1 MSVIQNI
8 TDKFK
13 QFGPTTWSIKNKTA
27 IYLIMLAVSGWGVYQ
42 FNTLPKEQFPDIVI
56 PTIYVSTTYVG
67 NSPKDM
73 ENLVTR
79 PIEKQIKGITGAKI
93 NKFTS
98 TSQQDYSAI
107 VVEFETDVSTDVA
120 LQKVK
125 DAVDKAKQ
133 DLPTD
138 LTTQPTALEVSF
150 SDQPIMYV
158 NISGDYDQQRLK
170 KFADDMKDRLEEL
183 PQLNRVDIV
192 GAPER
197 EFQIDVDNY
206 KMRSANLSFD
216 DIDNAVKG
224 ENLDISGGLLDVGN
238 MKRNLQLKGQFH
250 TKEDIS
256 QIIVRSP
263 NGGGAVYL
271 KDIATIKDTIKDR
284 ESYARLSGKNV
295 VTLNIIKRA
304 GENLI
309 ATSDTVKGTVEAMRA
324 DLPKDLNIVVTG
336 DLSTKTRSSFND
348 LVNSIIIGFILVLII
363 LMFFMGVVNAF
374 FVALSVPL
382 SMFVA
387 FVFLPAADLVIG
399 THVTLNFIV
408 LFALLFGLGIIVDDA
423 IVVIENTHRI
433 FSQSKGKLSAPQSA
447 MMAAGEVF
455 VPVFAGTVTTLAP
468 FFPLLFWPG
477 LIGKFMVYLPAMLI
491 FTLAASLVVAF
502 IMNPVFAVDFMNHPE
517 DEEKTSRFAI
527 FRRPALWIAIVMGI
541 LLDFSH
547 LTFLGNLLLLIV
559 ILVILNKLIFEQMI
573 HGFQNRVL
581 PWIMGHYES
590 LLRWALKGWRPAWL
604 LFSTFLL
611 LIFSFIF
618 FGLRKVDVVFFPQG
632 APNQI
637 YVYLKLPVGTN
648 VDYTDSVTHLLED
661 RVYKVLGMENGKQ
674 NPAVESVISN
684 VAIGAND
691 PTSGDQSTHP
701 ELGRIQVSFVDFALR
716 KGANTSAYLDSIR
729 HVMKGIPGAEISV
742 DQEKGGPPTD
752 PPVNIE
758 VASEDFDDLIKTA
771 TSLKNYLDSLQTPG
785 VEELKM
791 DIDLT
796 NPEVTLT
803 VDRQR
808 AMSEGVSS
816 AQIGQTLRTAVFGKE
831 SSKIKEG
838 KDEYKIYI
846 RNLASQR
853 KNLIDLLNMNV
864 TFRDI
869 AGGGAIKNVP
879 ISSLVKVD
887 FTSTLGSVKRKN
899 QKRVITLRSNV
910 LNGYTPPGVNAQLAK
925 SIADFK
931 KKPDDVTIRQTGEG
945 AQQAET
951 VAFLGKALVIA
962 LVIILGCLV
971 LQFNSA
977 SKAVIIL
984 NEILFSVI
992 GVILGFA
999 ITKMQVSAI
1008 MTGLGIVGLAGIV
1021 VKNGILVIEFTDEL
1035 RARGMKTREAVIAA
1049 GKTRIIPVLLTAMAA
1064 ILALIPLAVG
1074 FNINFVT
1081 LFSDLDPHI
1090 YFGGDNAVFW
1100 KPLSW
1105 TIIFGLA
1112 FAFFM
1117 TLFMVPSMYLIAERL
1132 RRPMRKMYGGKWIS
1146 FLGIPPF
1153 TPIFLYLV
1161 LVCLQLKPVQR
1172 FYRVIPYNLLFGFAL
1187 MPILLLVMWLIGAP
1201 AAILSF
1207 FGLLSLPFILL
1218 VVIRQV
1224 LRFFIWIISLF
1235 K

>member
-1 MSVIQNI
+1 MSALENF

-13 QFGPTTWSIKNKTA
+13 HFRPTTWSVTNKTA
-27 IYLIMLAVSGWGVYQ
+27 IYLLMLVVSMIGIFQ
-42 FNTLPKEQFPDIVI
+42 FVTLPKEQFPDIVI
-56 PTIYVSTTYVG
+56 PTIYVSTIYTG

-79 PIEKQIKGITGAKI
+79 PIEKQIKAITGAKI

-107 VVEFETDVSTDVA
+107 VVEFETDVQTDVA

-125 DAVDKAKQ
+125 DAIDKAKQ

-138 LTTQPTALEVSF
+138 LTQQPTALEVSF

-158 NISGDYDQQRLK
+158 NISGNYDQQRLK
-170 KFADDMKDRLEEL
+170 KIADDMKDRLEDL

-206 KMRSANLSFD
+206 KMRAADISFS
-216 DIDNAVKG
+216 DIDQAVKG
-224 ENLDISGGLLDVGN
+224 ENLDISAGLLDVGN

-250 TKEDIS
+250 TAQDIAS
-256 QIIVRSP
+256 IVVRSP
-263 NGGGAVYL
+263 NGGNPVYL

-284 ESYARLSGKNV
+284 ESYARLDGKNV

-309 ATSDTVKGTVEAMRA
+309 ETSDTVRGTVKAMQV
-324 DLPKDLNIVVTG
+324 DLPKDLNVVITG
-336 DLSTKTRSSFND
+336 DQSTQTRNSFND
-348 LVNSIIIGFILVLII
+348 LVNSIVIGFILVLII

-387 FVFLPAADLVIG
+387 FCFLPAANVVIG
-399 THVTLNFIV
+399 GAVTLNFIV

-433 FSQSKGKLSAPQSA
+433 FTLAKGKLSSTTSA
-447 MMAAGEVF
+447 QMAAGEVF
-455 VPVFAGTVTTLAP
+455 VPVLAGTLTTLAP

-517 DEEKTSRFAI
+517 DGTTETRVSI
-527 FRRPALWIAIVMGI
+527 FRKPGLWIAVGFGV
-541 LLDFSH
+541 LLDLAHQS
-547 LTFLGNLLLLIV
+547 FLGNLLLFIV
-559 ILVILNKLIFEQMI
+559 VLVILNKFVFDRMI

-604 LFSTFLL
+604 LLSTFLL
-611 LIFSFIF
+611 LIFSFALF
-618 FGLRKVDVVFFPQG
+618 AVRKPDVVFFPKG
-632 APNQI
+632 DPNQV
-637 YVYLKLPVGTN
+637 YVYVKLPVGTN
-648 VDYTDSVTHLLED
+648 VDYTDSVTRVLEK
-661 RVYKVLGMENGKQ
+661 RVYRVLGMGENGSKP

-684 VAIGAND
+684 VAVGASD

-701 ELGRIQVSFVDFALR
+701 ELGRIQVSFVEFGKR
-716 KGANTSAYLDSIR
+716 NGVSTSRYLDSIR
-729 HVMKGIPGAEISV
+729 HAMTGIPGAEITV
-742 DQEKGGPPTD
+742 DQEQNGPPTD

-758 VASEDFDDLIKTA
+758 VASDNFDDLIKTA
-771 TSLKNYLDSLQTPG
+771 VSLKNYLDSIQTPG

-796 NPEVTLT
+796 NPEITLT

-808 AMSEGVSS
+808 AMIEGINSS
-816 AQIGQTLRTAVFGKE
+816 QIGQELRTALFGLE

-846 RNLASQR
+846 RNQENQR
-853 KNLIDLLNMNV
+853 KSLTDLLNMNY
-864 TFRDI
+864 TYRDI
-869 AGGGAIKNVP
+869 NGGGAIRNVP
-879 ISSLVKVD
+879 ISSLVHID
-887 FTSTLGSVKRKN
+887 YTSTLGSVKRKN
-899 QKRVITLRSNV
+899 QKRTITLKSNV
-910 LNGYTPPGVNAQLAK
+910 LTTQGYTAPGVNTELAK

-931 KKPDDVTIRQTGEG
+931 KKPDDVTITQTGEG

-951 VAFLGKALVIA
+951 TAFLGKALVIA
-962 LVIILGCLV
+962 LAIILIVLV
-971 LQFNSA
+971 IQFGSVGK
-977 SKAVIIL
+977 SVIIL

-1035 RARGMKTREAVIAA
+1035 RARGMKTREAAIEA

-1064 ILALIPLAVG
+1064 ILALVPLAVG
-1074 FNINFVT
+1074 FNINFIT
-1081 LFSDLDPHI
+1081 LFSSFNPHI

-1132 RRPMRKMYGGKWIS
+1132 RRPMRRHWGGKWVS

-1153 TPIFLYLV
+1153 TVVF
-1161 LVCLQLKPVQR
+1161 
-1172 FYRVIPYNLLFGFAL
+1172 
-1187 MPILLLVMWLIGAP
+1187 LLLM
-1201 AAILSF
+1201 F
-1207 FGLLSLPFILL
+1207 
-1218 VVIRQV
+1218 
-1224 LRFFIWIISLF
+1224 ISLIRHSREVAARRRRARQRQGVVDEKWVNSWF
-1235 K
+1235 